1 MLEEIKQNNYKY
13 KYSIKI
19 NDLNY
24 ILEGSKNGLIEEGLL
39 ESNNNIFKYYIDSNG
54 IYKVNLDQKEK
65 IDKLDNN
72 IDDNIININNLLE
85 MIKDIDYKVEKE
97 DEIRNIIY
105 DSSDFSLVVTTDLNH
120 IKNINYK
127 KGIDEYNLEIYSI
140 GEVK

>member
-1 MLEEIKQNNYKY
+1 
-13 KYSIKI
+13 
-19 NDLNY
+19 
-24 ILEGSKNGLIEEGLL
+24 
-39 ESNNNIFKYYIDSNG
+39 
-54 IYKVNLDQKEK
+54 
-65 IDKLDNN
+65 
-72 IDDNIININNLLE
+72 